1 MRGRKTKERRIH
13 IRLATQRLD
22 LLDGERTLHSY
33 PVSTA
38 RNGGGEQMGS
48 ECTPR
53 GAHEVCAKIGA
64 DHAPGAVFEGREPTG
79 QCCTPERYA
88 AFPDRDWILTRILWL
103 AGRESGRNQGGD
115 VDTRDRYIYIHGTP
129 DATQLG
135 VPGSHGCVRMRNR
148 DVSELF
154 DLIDVGT
161 PVEIE

>member
-1 MRGRKTKERRIH
+1 MMQGRRIR
-13 IRLATQRLD
+13 IQLATQRLD

-38 RNGGGEQMGS
+38 KNGGGERIGTS
-48 ECTPR
+48 CTPR

-64 DHAPGAVFEGREPTG
+64 DQALGTVFEGREPTG
-79 QCCTPERYA
+79 ECCTPARYA
-88 AFPDRDWILTRILWL
+88 ALPDRDWILTRILWL
-103 AGRESGRNQGGD
+103 AGCEAGRNRGGD

-129 DATQLG
+129 DATRLG

-154 DLIDVGT
+154 DLITVGT
-161 PVEIE
+161 LVEIE